1 MIMLN
6 SGSTSLPWEPYTGG
20 APSPSPS
27 YPQEIE
33 SAGQDGEIGI
43 EVGNNGYIQKGT
55 YFLDVRQFPLK
66 KGYTYYIKG
75 EKIIGNDINCF
86 VLNEYNKNFKNSA
99 ELFNYGYTTKKL
111 TIPNSTGIVDEEC
124 RMPMRYDKDGYT
136 FTVKAEGLY
145 LYQAVNEPAK
155 NTDEFY
161 VGYTPNIVN
170 EEYKKRLELLHNED
184 NEEQQMCLKI
194 TYDFWNEFVAEYFAV
209 TAVST
214 KDEFHELSALIND
227 MINNHD
233 KRFIYAILAHLCAF
247 YTETPINDIVPD
259 ISQEY
264 VDRIESLKKA
274 CLNIISEY
282 SIENMWDIPD
292 DKFNNEITENYL
304 EMFFLILQKGVE
316 ES

>member
-1 MIMLN
+1 M
-6 SGSTSLPWEPYTGG
+6 
-20 APSPSPS
+20 
-27 YPQEIE
+27 
-33 SAGQDGEIGI
+33 DK
-43 EVGNNGYIQKGT
+43 YI
-55 YFLDVRQFPLK
+55 
-66 KGYTYYIKG
+66 
-75 EKIIGNDINCF
+75 
-86 VLNEYNKNFKNSA
+86 
-99 ELFNYGYTTKKL
+99 ELFENHVGIKLPPITINRITSKEMVNITHKDSLSNIPCGFVDRRNVKPTIWIRNDMSELQTQTTIFHEL
-111 TIPNSTGIVDEEC
+111 VHI
-124 RMPMRYDKDGYT
+124 
-136 FTVKAEGLY
+136 L
-145 LYQAVNEPAK
+145 L
-155 NTDEFY
+155 
-161 VGYTPNIVN
+161 N

-184 NEEQQMCLKI
+184 NEEQQMCFKI

-209 TAVST
+209 TAICGK
-214 KDEFHELSALIND
+214 KDKFNELPTLIND

-274 CLNIISEY
+274 CLNIIGEY

-304 EMFFLILQKGVE
+304 EMFFLILQKEAE

>member
-1 MIMLN
+1 M
-6 SGSTSLPWEPYTGG
+6 E
-20 APSPSPS
+20 
-27 YPQEIE
+27 Q
-33 SAGQDGEIGI
+33 
-43 EVGNNGYIQKGT
+43 
-55 YFLDVRQFPLK
+55 
-66 KGYTYYIKG
+66 YIKWFENKVRVKLPTITINSITSDEMVSITHKKNLSNIPCG
-75 EKIIGNDINCF
+75 FVDRRNVSPTIWIRNDM
-86 VLNEYNKNFKNSA
+86 S
-99 ELFNYGYTTKKL
+99 ELQTQTTIFHEL
-111 TIPNSTGIVDEEC
+111 VHI
-124 RMPMRYDKDGYT
+124 
-136 FTVKAEGLY
+136 L
-145 LYQAVNEPAK
+145 L
-155 NTDEFY
+155 
-161 VGYTPNIVN
+161 N

-259 ISQEY
+259 ISQKY

-274 CLNIISEY
+274 CLNIIGEY

-304 EMFFLILQKGVE
+304 EMFFLILQKEAE

>member
-1 MIMLN
+1 MVNI
-6 SGSTSLPWEPYTGG
+6 THKDSLSNIPCGFVDRRNVKPTIW
-20 APSPSPS
+20 
-27 YPQEIE
+27 I
-33 SAGQDGEIGI
+33 
-43 EVGNNGYIQKGT
+43 
-55 YFLDVRQFPLK
+55 R
-66 KGYTYYIKG
+66 
-75 EKIIGNDINCF
+75 NDM
-86 VLNEYNKNFKNSA
+86 S
-99 ELFNYGYTTKKL
+99 ELQTQTTIFHEL
-111 TIPNSTGIVDEEC
+111 VHI
-124 RMPMRYDKDGYT
+124 
-136 FTVKAEGLY
+136 L
-145 LYQAVNEPAK
+145 L
-155 NTDEFY
+155 
-161 VGYTPNIVN
+161 N

-184 NEEQQMCLKI
+184 NEEQQMCFKI

-209 TAVST
+209 TAICGK
-214 KDEFHELSALIND
+214 KDKFNELPTLIND

-274 CLNIISEY
+274 CLNIIGEY

-304 EMFFLILQKGVE
+304 EMFFLILQKEAE